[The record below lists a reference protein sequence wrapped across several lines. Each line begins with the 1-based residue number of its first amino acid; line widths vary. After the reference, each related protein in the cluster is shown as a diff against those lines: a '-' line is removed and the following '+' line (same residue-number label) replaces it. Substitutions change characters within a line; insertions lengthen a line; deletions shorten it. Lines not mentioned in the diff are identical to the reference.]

1 MTPDDAPGGALQ
13 PGFVIHSTGY
23 SVQPPDGSLLQGQDG
38 VIWARVRGVWF
49 NELNYVYNTW
59 EGVQRQHRALTLVRW
74 GKPGREPGNVLTSDD
89 PEPPYGSIV
98 QDTHGLIRVRDN
110 GNPAYWE
117 ALDDDQTEPTEL
129 WQSVAGLS
137 SLGTGPVKL
146 LRWGKK
152 LTTEKEI
159 TVSSKTPKDKKP
171 ATVEAD
177 AVRLLRLFA
186 SLDLAQLADSFSEF
200 DDWSQDRV
208 IECMKLAIRC
218 VEEPSKVGQERST
231 REFKAAWSAFTD
243 ALKPLFDK

>member
-1 MTPDDAPGGALQ
+1 
-13 PGFVIHSTGY
+13 VIHSTGY

-74 GKPGREPGNVLTSDD
+74 GKPGRGPGNVLISDD
-89 PEPPYGSIV
+89 PEPPDRSIV
-98 QDTHGLIRVRDN
+98 QDLSGYRWVRDS
-110 GNPAYWE
+110 GRPAYWE
-117 ALDDDQTEPTEL
+117 SVDDRSMPTQL
-129 WQSVAGLS
+129 WKGLS
-137 SLGTGPVKL
+137 GLGANARGPVTVVY
-146 LRWGKK
+146 WGEE
-152 LTTEKEI
+152 LTTEKET

-177 AVRLLRLFA
+177 VVRLLKLFA

-208 IECMKLAIRC
+208 IECMKLSIRC